1 MQPKFRSIPCA
12 EMALSPSH
20 FPPSP
25 FSGALSLPLSG
36 RRSPETQP
44 RSAGDPSLAAHCPP
58 QPRHL
63 LSIDSPTHTAVSCS
77 SRRPHTQ
84 TLAPPAGRRPQR
96 TRPASRGSCSSPTS
110 RGSCSSLTSC
120 AARLAHLFG
129 GLVQRQGVLPAA
141 RRWKRWRDLRRPS
154 RAIRNPTLP
163 PCLNTVIPPPPPK
176 QLSAVAE
183 CRRSD
188 HLELTRHGK
197 LLPLNISLF

>member
-12 EMALSPSH
+12 RPSH

-25 FSGALSLPLSG
+25 FSGALSLPLSC

-96 TRPASRGSCSSPTS
+96 TRPASRGSCSS
-110 RGSCSSLTSC
+110 LTSC

-141 RRWKRWRDLRRPS
+141 RRWERWRDLRRPP

-163 PCLNTVIPPPPPK
+163 PCLDTVIPPSPPK

-183 CRRSD
+183 SLRSD
-188 HLELTRHGK
+188 RLEPVRHGK
-197 LLPLNISLF
+197 LLP